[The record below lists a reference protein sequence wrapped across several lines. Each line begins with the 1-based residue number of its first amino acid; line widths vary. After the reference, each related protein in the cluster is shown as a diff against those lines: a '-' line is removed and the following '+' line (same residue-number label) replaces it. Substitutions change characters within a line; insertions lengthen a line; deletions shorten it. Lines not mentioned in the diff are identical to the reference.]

1 MGMTIQVT
9 AQNEDL
15 KILRK
20 LREYYKEIQDREFGG
35 KAWLVDRQRFGKGKR
50 IRKEKINNTYVIRRA
65 ILCLWEKIEEDQ
77 EKKAREA
84 KHIIYEPEK
93 RKRWTRPA
101 E

>member
-1 MGMTIQVT
+1 MTIQVT
-9 AQNEDL
+9 VQNEDL

-20 LREYYKEIQDREFGG
+20 LREYYKEIQDREFEG
-35 KAWLVDRQRFGKGKR
+35 KAWLVDRSRYRKGKR
-50 IRKEKINNTYVIRRA
+50 IRRTRITNSYVIRLA
-65 ILCLWEKIEEDQ
+65 ILSFWDKIKEDLEKRE
-77 EKKAREA
+77 REA